1 MDLQI
6 LIKPD
11 NVKLSDYG
19 ITAKEFSIALD
30 VYNDGLESEF
40 YRKPIDMK
48 LTSNMSNLNKID
60 DIKDFPIITKSGEI
74 ILLSQ
79 LADIEI
85 VGMPNQIKRLSGKRA
100 LTIQLRP
107 HESISL
113 EEAIYILENDL
124 IKPIKKGLPKH
135 ISIELSGA
143 ASELDRTLHETK
155 CFNCFICNFY
165 IANNFNEII
174 FITFDCNDSCTRH
187 CRRYN

>member
-1 MDLQI
+1 M
-6 LIKPD
+6 
-11 NVKLSDYG
+11 
-19 ITAKEFSIALD
+19 T
-30 VYNDGLESEF
+30 
-40 YRKPIDMK
+40 

-100 LTIQLRP
+100 LQLRP

-124 IKPIKKGLPKH
+124 IKPIKGLPKH

-143 ASELDRTLHETK
+143 ASELDRTCCMKQNVLIAL
-155 CFNCFICNFY
+155 FVIY

-174 FITFDCNDSCTRH
+174 FITFDCNDSCASCS
-187 CRRYN
+187 CRGYN